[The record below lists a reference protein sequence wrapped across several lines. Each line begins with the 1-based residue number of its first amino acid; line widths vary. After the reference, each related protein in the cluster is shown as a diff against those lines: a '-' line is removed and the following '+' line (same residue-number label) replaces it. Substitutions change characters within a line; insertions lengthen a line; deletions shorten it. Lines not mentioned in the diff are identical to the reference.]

1 MKLTLAFNGYIFFF
15 IRGFGKEI
23 LFRSRQNDNFFF
35 FYNHFHIVYVL
46 MKHKFE
52 LSSKERAFLSPSG
65 NSKVFLIVFTA
76 LHSYFTTAVV
86 MHSFEIV
93 FL

>member
-1 MKLTLAFNGYIFFF
+1 MGTYSFLLGDLEKKFYFEVVKMTI
-15 IRGFGKEI
+15 
-23 LFRSRQNDNFFF
+23 FF

-76 LHSYFTTAVV
+76 LHFYFTTAVV